1 VAFNKDLNRF
11 TLKVTGLETAKARVT
26 WGKESLEFTKEQLAA
41 GVNLPAEFAKT
52 PFDDAFAHLQGAV
65 AEKQKFET
73 FMIKQ
78 IVTDFRMIPDIATDK
93 ETQQAAGVL
102 TKKLM
107 NRWDQFDKAA
117 HEQLQP
123 VKHTLLVE
131 TLQ

>member
-1 VAFNKDLNRF
+1 
-11 TLKVTGLETAKARVT
+11 
-26 WGKESLEFTKEQLAA
+26 
-41 GVNLPAEFAKT
+41 
-52 PFDDAFAHLQGAV
+52 
-65 AEKQKFET
+65 
-73 FMIKQ
+73 
-78 IVTDFRMIPDIATDK
+78 MIPDIATDK

-107 NRWDQFDKAA
+107 NCWDQFDKAA

>member
-1 VAFNKDLNRF
+1 
-11 TLKVTGLETAKARVT
+11 
-26 WGKESLEFTKEQLAA
+26 
-41 GVNLPAEFAKT
+41 
-52 PFDDAFAHLQGAV
+52 
-65 AEKQKFET
+65 
-73 FMIKQ
+73 MIKQ

-107 NRWDQFDKAA
+107 NRWEQFDKAA
-117 HEQLQP
+117 HEQLQS

>member
-1 VAFNKDLNRF
+1 MAFNEDLNRF

-41 GVNLPAEFAKT
+41 GVNLPAEFSKT

-78 IVTDFRMIPDIATDK
+78 IVTDFWMIPDIATDK

-107 NRWDQFDKAA
+107 NCWDQFDKAA